1 MQVKRCP
8 SLDQL
13 HWSKSELIKK
23 YQPFVSKCF
32 HEIMLNYVVLSLT
45 NARSLA
51 MAIPILSP
59 EMYKFLHFSV
69 KKQYIYQPTDFLV
82 ML

>member
-51 MAIPILSP
+51 MAIPKNVYISA
-59 EMYKFLHFSV
+59 FFC
-69 KKQYIYQPTDFLV
+69 KKTIHISANRFPGHAL
-82 ML
+82 M

>member
-45 NARSLA
+45 NA
-51 MAIPILSP
+51 
-59 EMYKFLHFSV
+59 
-69 KKQYIYQPTDFLV
+69 
-82 ML
+82 